1 MSEGTAPGRQ
11 QGQAAS
17 IAWAVAVI
25 VIALVGGALI
35 FMAMRGGNDD
45 PGAESPAVT
54 TPAEPGAGA
63 GDPDDSAATAPAPEV
78 SPQTPPPDQAATTLS
93 PEQEEF
99 LLGLA
104 RRDEGDP
111 LAKGDVD
118 APVVIIEYADYRCPY
133 CARWSL
139 ETLPQLQGHIDD
151 GTVRVEFRDTILF
164 GEASEAAAVA
174 ARAAGEQD
182 RYWEYADALYAD
194 HDNGSPEWSREDLVA
209 FAEEVGVEDLEQFEA
224 DLDSEE
230 LRAAVAADVEEAR
243 TLGIRSTPTFLVN
256 TLPIQGAQPAS
267 VFEQAIAVALQDAPG

>member
-17 IAWAVAVI
+17 IAW
-25 VIALVGGALI
+25 
-35 FMAMRGGNDD
+35 
-45 PGAESPAVT
+45 
-54 TPAEPGAGA
+54 
-63 GDPDDSAATAPAPEV
+63 
-78 SPQTPPPDQAATTLS
+78 
-93 PEQEEF
+93 
-99 LLGLA
+99 
-104 RRDEGDP
+104 
-111 LAKGDVD
+111 
-118 APVVIIEYADYRCPY
+118 
-133 CARWSL
+133 
-139 ETLPQLQGHIDD
+139 
-151 GTVRVEFRDTILF
+151 
-164 GEASEAAAVA
+164 AVA